1 MRLLV
6 CFVFIVLSVTA
17 IAQQNQCAGYQ
28 LSPEAS
34 HAGPRKFN
42 VIQIDYSHASSFVLV
57 SDASGRKIG
66 IGSDGKRVPA
76 KMPHAFYEDGDEAVA
91 STGLPPEKEPE
102 EITIQYPQSGRYE
115 VVVTSRSSA
124 MQWLRIT
131 VHNCGKRW
139 SKEIQIPP
147 DKPGVVKRWVLLYD
161 TSSAQDPQ
169 VLPRS

>member
-1 MRLLV
+1 MRLLA
-6 CFVFIVLSVTA
+6 CFALTIFSFTA
-17 IAQQNQCAGYQ
+17 LAQQNPCAGYQ
-28 LSPEAS
+28 LSPEAP

-42 VIQIDYSHASSFVLV
+42 VIQIDYSHASSLVLV

-76 KMPHAFYEDGDEAVA
+76 KMPHAFYEDREEAVA

-102 EITIQYPQSGRYE
+102 EITIQYPQAGRYE

-131 VHNCGKRW
+131 VHTCGKRW
-139 SKEIQIPP
+139 SKEIEIPP
-147 DKPGVVKRWVLLYD
+147 GKPGIVKRWILLYD
-161 TSSAQDPQ
+161 PSSAQDPQ
-169 VLPRS
+169 ALPQS